1 MFVHKSN
8 PLALG
13 FACTAAAMVMGLAAG
28 PAQADRQE
36 ADQQNSYCSAP
47 EVCNQRQIGIIQK
60 TRDGVNYFYGGSA
73 VAPPSVSYIY
83 LIDNDQPVNQSINT
97 SNLFATSFDA
107 PHRFR
112 MKKDHWKWIGSK
124 PGPLDILGADT
135 ALDIPGADTALDI
148 PDVGLGDKHT
158 AP

>member
-1 MFVHKSN
+1 MEDVMFVNKSK
-8 PLALG
+8 PLAAG
-13 FACTAAAMVMGLAAG
+13 FACAAAAMVMGLAAG

-83 LIDNDQPVNQSINT
+83 LIDNDQPVNESINT
-97 SNLFATSFDA
+97 SNLFATSFEA
-107 PHRFR
+107 PLSKHRFR
-112 MKKDHWKWIGSK
+112 MKKDHWKWNGHK
-124 PGPLDILGADT
+124 LGPLDI
-135 ALDIPGADTALDI
+135 PGSHSLDI
-148 PDVGLGDKHT
+148 PDAGLGDKHT

>member
-1 MFVHKSN
+1 MFVHKSK

-13 FACTAAAMVMGLAAG
+13 FACTAAAMVMGLAAN
-28 PAQADRQE
+28 PAQADRRE
-36 ADQQNSYCSAP
+36 AVQQNSYCSAP

-83 LIDNDQPVNQSINT
+83 LIGGNSDQPVNEPILT
-97 SNLFATSFDA
+97 SNLFATGFEA
-107 PHRFR
+107 PLSNHRFR
-112 MKKDHWKWIGSK
+112 MKKDHWKWSK
-124 PGPLDILGADT
+124 HSPSPLDIPGLDS
-135 ALDIPGADTALDI
+135 LDIPGADSALDL
-148 PDVGLGDKHT
+148 DDKLT